1 MNRATMTAR
10 LLGEASA
17 PLSGIYLITHRA
29 TGKRYVGQSV
39 NIRSRWADHRRT
51 EGNAHIARAVW
62 EEGPDAFLFEIV
74 ELCAPEELDDRE
86 TFYIWAFDTLHP
98 TGFNHNLGR
107 GGERF
112 DPDGWYAKNRE
123 ELVSATARLDQ
134 DPALLSQF
142 GEAVARLRSSL
153 GRAAP

>member
-1 MNRATMTAR
+1 MNRATMTAY
-10 LLGEASA
+10 LLGEVSGT
-17 PLSGIYLITHRA
+17 LSGIYLITHRT
-29 TGKRYVGQSV
+29 TGRRYVGQSV

-51 EGNAHIARAVW
+51 EGNAHLARAVW

-74 ELCAPEELDDRE
+74 ELCAPEELNDRE

-98 TGFNHNLGR
+98 PGFNHNLGR

-112 DPDGWYAKNRE
+112 DPDDWYTKNRE
-123 ELVSATARLDQ
+123 ELARSTVLFNQ
-134 DPALLSQF
+134 DPALLSQL
-142 GEAVARLRSSL
+142 GEAVARFQSAL